1 MPASSVSEPCVG
13 HPRHGF
19 NTGYLV
25 LTVFSRRAV
34 PYIYMLSSQLVLTAD
49 TDLALHVI
57 GSVLVMQIIKIA
69 NLPITAI
76 YTIHAGL
83 YIFTSGSVQVSQ
95 HHQIEHSKELVINE
109 AGKT

>member
-76 YTIHAGL
+76 YTIHAEMYLCVATIVGGMI
-83 YIFTSGSVQVSQ
+83 IFTSMQPAVSNSAN
-95 HHQIEHSKELVINE
+95 IR
-109 AGKT
+109 